1 MADEINYVVGN
12 AATLK
17 IQALWRRSLVRE
29 RTYVELKAV
38 WEKIFDPVQQIY
50 YYYNTVTDEASW
62 KRPAPLLWRDLGDVA
77 LRCDFNGGSSGFAL
91 LPRNCPPRLR

>member
-29 RTYVELKAV
+29 RTYLELKAV

-62 KRPAPLLWRDLGDVA
+62 KRPAPLLWRDSATSRPHSRTSKPQFTCSAPGED
-77 LRCDFNGGSSGFAL
+77 SSS
-91 LPRNCPPRLR
+91 